1 MTVIDHL
8 AEGWRR
14 CGVRSGGVLLVHSSL
29 RRTLSTYV
37 EASADDVLQ
46 SFLEAVGPEG
56 TLLLPAFNFD
66 FNKGVPF
73 DILQTPSHMGG
84 LTEVARAR
92 PDACRSGHP
101 VYSFI
106 ALGKHARTFGAINNK
121 SGYGPDSPFALLRK
135 LDGQIGVLDLPD
147 QKSMTFYH
155 HVEEM
160 HGVPY
165 RYHKRFSAPYRD
177 AEGHEDVREYDIF
190 VRNLEEGVLTHV
202 DPAGEEM
209 WAAGLY
215 AGDRPGE
222 ATGFRTIRANKMFEF
237 VSQIIRDGRAENLL
251 FRREQSAS

>member
-1 MTVIDHL
+1 MTVIDQL
-8 AEGWRR
+8 AAGWQR
-14 CGVRSGGVLLVHSSL
+14 CGVQEGGVLLVHSSL
-29 RRTLSTYV
+29 RRTLGMHSKL
-37 EASADDVLQ
+37 SAEDILHSLLV
-46 SFLEAVGPEG
+46 AVGPDG

-73 DILQTPSHMGG
+73 DIAKTPSHMGG

-106 ALGKHARTFGAINNK
+106 ALGKHSHAFGAINNK
-121 SGYGPDSPFALLRK
+121 SGYGADSPFALLRK

-165 RYHKRFSAPYRD
+165 RYHKSFEGMYRN
-177 AEGHEDVREYDIF
+177 ASGKEDMRKYSIF
-190 VRNLEEGVLTHV
+190 VRNIEEGVLTHV

-222 ATGFRTIRANKMFEF
+222 ATGFRIIGANAMFDF
-237 VSQIIRDGRAENLL
+237 VSKIISDGRAENIL
-251 FRREQSAS
+251 FKRET